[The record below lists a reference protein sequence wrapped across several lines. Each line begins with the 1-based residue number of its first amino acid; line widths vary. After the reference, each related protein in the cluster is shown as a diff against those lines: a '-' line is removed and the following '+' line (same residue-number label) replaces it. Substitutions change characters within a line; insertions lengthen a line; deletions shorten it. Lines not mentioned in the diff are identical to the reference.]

1 MQIQHKE
8 SGSGGI
14 FFIPGDGDD
23 TLAELTYQQN
33 GQGTIVIDHT
43 GVDKSYRG
51 KDLGMELIN
60 QAVEFARSQK
70 MKILPVCP
78 FARAVMQKKSAYKD
92 VYINA

>member
-33 GQGTIVIDHT
+33 GKGTIVIDHT
-43 GVDKSYRG
+43 GVDKGYRG
-51 KDLGMELIN
+51 KDLGLELIN
-60 QAVEFARSQK
+60 HAVEFARAQK
-70 MKILPVCP
+70 MKILPVCA

-92 VYINA
+92 VYIDA